1 MPSFQATS
9 NTRPYLQSV
18 ELFTGAGGLGLA
30 THLSGY
36 HHKGLFEWNV
46 DACDTLRANAQEA
59 AVKGLSRW
67 RGKVNQGD
75 VRDVCFEQFQGIDLV
90 AGGPPCQPF
99 SLGGQARGM
108 EDQRDMI
115 PQFIRAVREAQP
127 RAFIMENVRGLARKS
142 FTSYLHYTVL
152 QLSYPAIHRKK
163 DEAWEQH
170 MGRLQQHHTSS
181 ARKRGLA
188 YNVVLDVLNAAD
200 YGVPQCRERLFIVG
214 FRSDIDA
221 HWSFPAA
228 THSQERL
235 LHDQWV
241 SGNYWERVGTRKS
254 SDIQKSVGSR
264 LKALNRL
271 PTPATSPWQTV
282 REAIADLPAPFDDV
296 DHRRN
301 VFNHRFQPGARPY
314 TGHTGSPIDSPSK
327 TLKAGDHG
335 VPGGENMIDFG
346 NGKYR
351 YFTIREA
358 ARIQTFPDT
367 WHFRG
372 VWSEAM
378 RQLGNAVPV
387 DLAKVVAG
395 SVAQT
400 LAAARH

>member
-1 MPSFQATS
+1 MPTVQAIPT
-9 NTRPYLQSV
+9 TRAPLQSV

-75 VRDVCFEQFQGIDLV
+75 VRDVRFEQFQGIDLV

-99 SLGGQARGM
+99 SLGGRARGM

-142 FTSYLHYTVL
+142 FATYLHYTEL

-163 DEAWEQH
+163 GEVWEEH

-181 ARKRGLA
+181 PRKRGLA

-221 HWSFPAA
+221 QWSFPTA

-241 SGNYWERVGTRKS
+241 SGDYWERVGARKP
-254 SDIQKSVGSR
+254 SDIQKSVASR

-271 PTPATSPWQTV
+271 PTPTALPWQTV
-282 REAIADLPAPFDDV
+282 REAIADLPVPFDGV

-301 VFNHRFQPGARPY
+301 IFNHRFQPGARPY
-314 TGHTGSPIDSPSK
+314 IGHTGSPIDSPSK

-358 ARIQTFPDT
+358 ARIQTFPDA